1 MPSNKLSDLWSET
14 LKILNKARSKG
25 TYFDIRVDGDDKLKV
40 FQVIKG
46 VETEI
51 FDFHTTGEEGDIT
64 SVSAGVGLSGGGT
77 SGAVSLALDARELT
91 ALGTAPASG
100 DFIVV
105 QDITDNSTKKVT
117 VSNLTSTIDA
127 DITSVVAGSGLT
139 GGATEGAATLNV
151 GAGTGITVN
160 SDDIAVD
167 GVLEDLDTLGAPGS
181 DGQFIVATG
190 AGAFQYESGATARTS
205 LGVDAAGT
213 DNSTNVTIASG
224 RDYITISGQELTLGQ
239 VDISDDTN
247 LAASTGITLT
257 GDTLTTNDSEIV
269 HDNLSGFVA
278 NEHVD
283 HSSVSITAG
292 TGLSGGGD
300 LTTTRTLNIDLTD
313 VISSDGANRVLTTD
327 GDGTLTARANITV
340 SGDDLTVGGE
350 VKTTKISYTDGDDA
364 ITIEDG
370 GTIFLHKG
378 MRSSP
383 AVEIASPTSSQDGK
397 WIKILEATSTLSN
410 YEAPEVVALVTLS
423 PMGYSGGGGV
433 GNTQSFIISARWS
446 RNGTSA
452 SAYTGHMF
460 LTAEPVHGKTLDS
473 WDPTTH
479 LVMTYDNNDEASIH
493 IKSTSNYTAIFVSIL
508 GGHDYTDSHTYT
520 PNGWVVATGNSFET
534 TLTSLGAELYGVW
547 ADKTFNDVTA
557 ASLDI
562 SGDVDVDGTLE
573 ADAITVNGTALDT
586 HIAGVT
592 VTNAT
597 SATTATNADNVDID
611 TTGANASYRVVLVD
625 SSGTDYEQLYV
636 DNANSLTFNPS
647 SNILTTND
655 IVASEITATHEV
667 VVNDGGGDTLVKLYD
682 SSDDGIV
689 DVYQNNSVKARIHG
703 NGDSYFTG
711 GDLGVGTSSPAA
723 KLHVNR
729 NATVGNIGGLTLG
742 NAGVKITDS
751 STNMYIDG
759 NSINTDA
766 NTYLNVSAD
775 YDLYF
780 GTNDTERMR
789 IKNNGLVGIGTD
801 SPNAGLHIDISGEPQ
816 LLLDGGDNSHGD
828 LVVPDGEIMQIGHWN
843 NGTDTFTGRITMDSD
858 GDIGFGVASPDS
870 RLHIN
875 CGTTNTAKE
884 DGIRLAADNDDW
896 YIYPKR
902 ISSSTTNVN
911 LQFNAD
917 GNDYGFIDDGGSN
930 DQMNFT
936 GQHRC
941 LADSSTDFAT
951 LSASVGKIV
960 ISSGEYDNP
969 TNESDI
975 TINESIPTVKLSNK
989 RNQKSVFGVVSNA
1002 EDPDQQERTYN
1013 FGAFGTNRQKKSPDD
1028 VRIHINSLGEGAI
1041 WVCNTNGALENGDYI
1056 TTCEIPGYGM
1066 KQDSEMLCNY
1076 TVAKITMDC
1085 NFDLNAE
1092 NYECVEIQH
1101 DGVTYRAA
1109 FVGCTY
1115 HCG

>member
-1 MPSNKLSDLWSET
+1 MPANKLSNLWSET

-25 TYFDIRVDGDDKLKV
+25 TYFDIRVADDDNLKV

-46 VETEI
+46 VETEL

-77 SGAVSLALDARELT
+77 TGEVSLALDASELT

-105 QDITDNSTKKVT
+105 QDISDNSTKKVT

-127 DITSVVAGSGLT
+127 DITSVIAGAGMT

-151 GAGTGITVN
+151 IAGTGITVNADDIQTNDSQIVHDNLSGFVANEHIDHSGVTLTAGNGLTGGGDITAGRTFAVGAGTGITVN
-160 SDDIAVD
+160 ANDV
-167 GVLEDLDTLGAPGS
+167 
-181 DGQFIVATG
+181 Q
-190 AGAFQYESGATARTS
+190 
-205 LGVDAAGT
+205 
-213 DNSTNVTIASG
+213 
-224 RDYITISGQELTLGQ
+224 
-239 VDISDDTN
+239 
-247 LAASTGITLT
+247 
-257 GDTLTTNDSEIV
+257 TNDSEIV

-278 NEHVD
+278 NEHID

-300 LTTTRTLNIDLTD
+300 LTSTRTLSVDLSELTD
-313 VISSDGANRVLTTD
+313 MTQTINSAQDELILLDNGSDRRKLISEIPLSAFDNDSGFTT
-327 GDGTLTARANITV
+327 TA
-340 SGDDLTVGGE
+340 G
-350 VKTTKISYTDGDDA
+350 
-364 ITIEDG
+364 
-370 GTIFLHKG
+370 
-378 MRSSP
+378 
-383 AVEIASPTSSQDGK
+383 
-397 WIKILEATSTLSN
+397 
-410 YEAPEVVALVTLS
+410 
-423 PMGYSGGGGV
+423 
-433 GNTQSFIISARWS
+433 
-446 RNGTSA
+446 
-452 SAYTGHMF
+452 
-460 LTAEPVHGKTLDS
+460 
-473 WDPTTH
+473 
-479 LVMTYDNNDEASIH
+479 
-493 IKSTSNYTAIFVSIL
+493 
-508 GGHDYTDSHTYT
+508 
-520 PNGWVVATGNSFET
+520 
-534 TLTSLGAELYGVW
+534 
-547 ADKTFNDVTA
+547 
-557 ASLDI
+557 
-562 SGDVDVDGTLE
+562 
-573 ADAITVNGTALDT
+573 
-586 HIAGVT
+586 T
-592 VTNAT
+592 VTNVTVGTGLDVSSGTTTPFISLDLSELTDMTSDVNSVNDEIILLDNGQERRKRFDEIGVSNFDNDAGYQTSAGSVASATNATNATNVTTTTDSGNAVHYITFADST
-597 SATTATNADNVDID
+597 SATQQLKTDNGIQ
-611 TTGANASYRVVLVD
+611 Y
-625 SSGTDYEQLYV
+625 
-636 DNANSLTFNPS
+636 NPS
-647 SNILTTND
+647 TNTLTT
-655 IVASEITATHEV
+655 
-667 VVNDGGGDTLVKLYD
+667 VKLQATSEVEVYDGATSSDTIVKMYD
-682 SSDDGIV
+682 SNDDGVI
-689 DVYQNNSVKARIHG
+689 DVYQNDSVKARIHG

-723 KLHVNR
+723 KLHVSR
-729 NATVGNIGGLTLG
+729 NATVGGIGGLTLG

-751 STNMYIDG
+751 SANMYLDG
-759 NSINTDA
+759 NSINTD
-766 NTYLNVSAD
+766 NLTYINVSTNHDFILA
-775 YDLYF
+775 
-780 GTNDTERMR
+780 TNDSERMR

-843 NGTDTFTGRITMDSD
+843 NGTDTFTGRITMDTD

-896 YIYPKR
+896 YIFPKR
-902 ISSSTTNVN
+902 IGGSSTNVN

-917 GNDYGFIDDGGSN
+917 GNDYAFIDDGGSN
-930 DQMNFT
+930 DLLNFT

-941 LADSSTDFAT
+941 LADSSTDFAA

-960 ISSGEYDNP
+960 VSSGKYDNP
-969 TNESDI
+969 NKESDI

-1002 EDPDQQERTYN
+1002 EDPDQQDRTYN

-1092 NYECVEIQH
+1092 NYECVEVEH
-1101 DGVTYRAA
+1101 DGEVYRAA

>member
-127 DITSVVAGSGLT
+127 DITSVVAGAGLT

-370 GTIFLHKG
+370 GTIFLHKEQSG
-378 MRSSP
+378 SGNCIAYQRS
-383 AVEIASPTSSQDGK
+383 G
-397 WIKILEATSTLSN
+397 W
-410 YEAPEVVALVTLS
+410 EV
-423 PMGYSGGGGV
+423 
-433 GNTQSFIISARWS
+433 
-446 RNGTSA
+446 
-452 SAYTGHMF
+452 
-460 LTAEPVHGKTLDS
+460 D
-473 WDPTTH
+473 
-479 LVMTYDNNDEASIH
+479 
-493 IKSTSNYTAIFVSIL
+493 
-508 GGHDYTDSHTYT
+508 
-520 PNGWVVATGNSFET
+520 
-534 TLTSLGAELYGVW
+534 
-547 ADKTFNDVTA
+547 
-557 ASLDI
+557 
-562 SGDVDVDGTLE
+562 
-573 ADAITVNGTALDT
+573 
-586 HIAGVT
+586 
-592 VTNAT
+592 
-597 SATTATNADNVDID
+597 
-611 TTGANASYRVVLVD
+611 
-625 SSGTDYEQLYV
+625 
-636 DNANSLTFNPS
+636 
-647 SNILTTND
+647 
-655 IVASEITATHEV
+655 
-667 VVNDGGGDTLVKLYD
+667 
-682 SSDDGIV
+682 
-689 DVYQNNSVKARIHG
+689 
-703 NGDSYFTG
+703 
-711 GDLGVGTSSPAA
+711 
-723 KLHVNR
+723 
-729 NATVGNIGGLTLG
+729 
-742 NAGVKITDS
+742 
-751 STNMYIDG
+751 
-759 NSINTDA
+759 
-766 NTYLNVSAD
+766 
-775 YDLYF
+775 
-780 GTNDTERMR
+780 
-789 IKNNGLVGIGTD
+789 
-801 SPNAGLHIDISGEPQ
+801 
-816 LLLDGGDNSHGD
+816 
-828 LVVPDGEIMQIGHWN
+828 
-843 NGTDTFTGRITMDSD
+843 
-858 GDIGFGVASPDS
+858 
-870 RLHIN
+870 
-875 CGTTNTAKE
+875 
-884 DGIRLAADNDDW
+884 
-896 YIYPKR
+896 
-902 ISSSTTNVN
+902 
-911 LQFNAD
+911 
-917 GNDYGFIDDGGSN
+917 
-930 DQMNFT
+930 
-936 GQHRC
+936 
-941 LADSSTDFAT
+941 
-951 LSASVGKIV
+951 
-960 ISSGEYDNP
+960 
-969 TNESDI
+969 
-975 TINESIPTVKLSNK
+975 
-989 RNQKSVFGVVSNA
+989 
-1002 EDPDQQERTYN
+1002 
-1013 FGAFGTNRQKKSPDD
+1013 
-1028 VRIHINSLGEGAI
+1028 
-1041 WVCNTNGALENGDYI
+1041 
-1056 TTCEIPGYGM
+1056 
-1066 KQDSEMLCNY
+1066 
-1076 TVAKITMDC
+1076 
-1085 NFDLNAE
+1085 
-1092 NYECVEIQH
+1092 
-1101 DGVTYRAA
+1101 
-1109 FVGCTY
+1109 
-1115 HCG
+1115 